1 MFARYSTGE
10 YRRTGTLTQPQV
22 FSDVLNVIVQTHAWP
37 SFSPDGSLLAFFR
50 MTYPSAVMDQ
60 PVETEL
66 LMIDASGSGWVMAS
80 FNPAADRKSTRL
92 NSSHVAI
99 SYAVFCWK
107 KKKTRRRIR

>member
-50 MTYPSAVMDQ
+50 MTYPNAVMDQ

-66 LMIDASGSGWVMAS
+66 VKIDASGSGWVMAI
-80 FNPAADRKSTRL
+80 FNPGVIAMGVSWSANAKLLVFSDRKSTRL
-92 NSSHVAI
+92 N
-99 SYAVFCWK
+99 FM
-107 KKKTRRRIR
+107 